1 MATSTQRASSRFD
14 RSPWECPYALIPLVE
29 VEPYADPTG
38 YFQNAGIGLRQP
50 RPDSRRPTVYDG
62 DDNAPVS
69 LYFHRGSGDLAARV
83 VGALAARCGPFILV
97 VDNESPVLIRGTPG

>member
-62 DDNAPVS
+62 DDNA
-69 LYFHRGSGDLAARV
+69 R
-83 VGALAARCGPFILV
+83 
-97 VDNESPVLIRGTPG
+97 SPCTSTADRGTLRREWSVLWLRGAGRSSSSSTTSLLY